1 MQGVEVVDRLVNGLP
16 EITAVD
22 SHHANSK
29 KHPWP
34 FERWDATHGK
44 AVR

>member
-1 MQGVEVVDRLVNGLP
+1 MQGVEVVDRLVNGSP
-16 EITAVD
+16 EITAAD
-22 SHHANSK
+22 PHHANSK

-34 FERWDATHGK
+34 FEQWSAKHGE